1 MILFYKGNIS
11 KLNNAN
17 GIAVVGAR
25 KPTLNSYDLSYSYAQ
40 IIAKNNL
47 GILSSNFCDEF
58 ILKNHIDHYTRESNL
73 DKAEAVKK
81 IKVCRFIFVCEKESD
96 VDKYLYREDSP
107 YLNMID
113 VIYQKLKTLKKHYIF
128 GADVR
133 NSLDATKEIVITGTP
148 GVVSE
153 KISELMNKMGCYK
166 SLVYAAT
173 SFSEKEIYTNSLKL
187 FGKHVSI

>member
-1 MILFYKGNIS
+1 MTTI
-11 KLNNAN
+11 
-17 GIAVVGAR
+17 
-25 KPTLNSYDLSYSYAQ
+25 
-40 IIAKNNL
+40 NL
-47 GILSSNFCDEF
+47 GIIGGGQLGSMLANAAKKLNIKTIVYCDDKSAPAQNFCDEF